1 MSFQA
6 MAWAMAQ
13 NLSPVDKLS
22 LIYLADG
29 YHPSQAPNVLNRKR
43 LAAFCGISD
52 EDTYGVMAALEDE
65 GLLTMRGDQFWLCL
79 PEHPPVSVVKED
91 PPAFLYVLSCD
102 GLVKIGITK
111 NLASRVSSIQTSNPS
126 PVALLHH
133 RQAPLSVVRA
143 WERLCHDELA
153 GHHRSGE
160 WFAVDQ
166 RDAIALVDRMEFV
179 DV

>member
-1 MSFQA
+1 
-6 MAWAMAQ
+6 MAWAMGQ
-13 NLSPVDKLS
+13 NLPPVEKLA
-22 LIYLADG
+22 LICLADG
-29 YHPSQAPNVLNRKR
+29 YHPSQAPHVLNRKR

-52 EDTYGVMAALEDE
+52 DDTYGLMAALEDA
-65 GLLTMRGDQFWLCL
+65 GLLTMRGDQFWLCV
-79 PEHPPVSVVKED
+79 PEQSPASVVKED

-111 NLASRVSSIQTSNPS
+111 NLTSRVASIQTSNPR
-126 PVALLHH
+126 PVALVHH
-133 RQAPLSVVRA
+133 RQAPLSRVRA
-143 WERLCHDELA
+143 WERLCHHELA

-166 RDAIALVDRMEFV
+166 RHAVALVDRMECA

>member
-13 NLSPVDKLS
+13 NLSPVDKLG

-29 YHPSQAPNVLNRKR
+29 YHPSQAPNVLNRER

-52 EDTYGVMAALEDE
+52 DDTYDVIAALENE
-65 GLLTMRGDQFWLCL
+65 GLLTMGGDQFWLRL
-79 PEHPPVSVVKED
+79 PERSAASVVKED

-111 NLASRVSSIQTSNPS
+111 SLTSRVASIQTSNPK
-126 PVALLHH
+126 PVALVHH
-133 RQAPLSVVRA
+133 RKAPLSVVRA

-160 WFAVDQ
+160 WFAVGQ